1 MTIKDSAV
9 KSDLRTKKIK
19 AGFLLWLIPGLFL
32 LIFFLLPLAEIFRI
46 AARITFSEGLNRINL
61 LTIWRPLSFTIWQAA
76 ISTLLTL
83 ILGLPAAFALSRFR
97 FKGKFI
103 LRVLTTLP
111 FILPTVVVAAGFNA
125 LLGPNGWLNT
135 GLMWLLDLEIAPIR
149 ILNTFTAILLAH
161 LFYNIT
167 IIIRV
172 VGSAIEQMDPRLEN
186 AAKMLGA
193 SPFQVMKEITL
204 PLLRT
209 PILAAVLLVF
219 LFDFTSFGVILM
231 LGGAGLATLEVEI
244 YIQALH
250 MFNLPMAG
258 LLSII
263 QLGCTLLVSIFYLKL
278 TRKTPDQLSP
288 RLYGEGTHPP
298 RTWQQRLFLG
308 VTLFCLVL
316 LIVLP
321 LSALTLR
328 SFNKLDADRGERGE
342 VQTGWTTSYYQELFT
357 NRRGSIFY
365 VPPVAA
371 IRNSLVYALS
381 TMLISVLLGVL
392 AVYALNAKGK
402 GARWLYILL
411 MLPLGTSAV
420 TLGLGYIIF
429 FNRLPIDTRIYPVL
443 IPLAH
448 SLVALPFVVRSIQP
462 AILSIPLSLRQAAAI
477 QGAAPWQVWREVDLP
492 IILRAALVA
501 AIFAFTISL
510 GEFGATTF
518 LARPEYP
525 TMPVAIYRFLSQPG
539 ALNYGQAMAMATL
552 LLATCGIS
560 IAVLEWLQKPGQ
572 KFL

>member
-1 MTIKDSAV
+1 M
-9 KSDLRTKKIK
+9 
-19 AGFLLWLIPGLFL
+19 
-32 LIFFLLPLAEIFRI
+32 
-46 AARITFSEGLNRINL
+46 
-61 LTIWRPLSFTIWQAA
+61 
-76 ISTLLTL
+76 
-83 ILGLPAAFALSRFR
+83 
-97 FKGKFI
+97 
-103 LRVLTTLP
+103 LTTLP

>member
-1 MTIKDSAV
+1 MSSSVKDNPPQKRGLNAS
-9 KSDLRTKKIK
+9 
-19 AGFLLWLIPGLFL
+19 FLLWLVPGVFL
-32 LIFFLLPLAEIFRI
+32 LIFFLLPLAEIIRT
-46 AARITFSEGLNRINL
+46 AAKNTFSEGLNRINL
-61 LTIWRPLSFTIWQAA
+61 QTIWQPLSFTIWQAT

-97 FKGKFI
+97 FRGKFI

-125 LLGPNGWLNT
+125 LLGPNGWLNS
-135 GLMWLLDLEIAPIR
+135 GLMGLFKLDTPPIQ
-149 ILNTFTAILLAH
+149 ILNTFSAILLAH

-172 VGSAIEQMDPRLEN
+172 VGSAIEQMEVRLEN
-186 AAKMLGA
+186 AARVLGA
-193 SPFQVMKEITL
+193 SPFQVMKEVTL
-204 PLLRT
+204 PLLRV

-219 LFDFTSFGVILM
+219 LFNFTSFGVILM

-244 YIQALH
+244 YKQALH
-250 MFNLPMAG
+250 MLNLPLAG
-258 LLSII
+258 LLSLI
-263 QLGCTLLVSIFYLKL
+263 QLGCTLLVSIFYLRL
-278 TRKTPDQLSP
+278 TRKTTTQLTP
-288 RLYGEGTHPP
+288 RLYGEGTQSP
-298 RTWQQRLFLG
+298 RGCRQRLFLG
-308 VTLFCLVL
+308 ITVFCLVL

-328 SFNKLDADRGERGE
+328 SFNKLEANRGERGE
-342 VQTGWTTSYYQELFT
+342 VQTGWTLTYYQELFT

-365 VPPVAA
+365 VPPITA
-371 IRNSLVYALS
+371 IRNSLLYATS
-381 TMLISVLLGVL
+381 TMLISVFLGTL
-392 AVYALNAKGK
+392 AVYALNRRNKGSSV
-402 GARWLYILL
+402 LDLLL

-448 SLVALPFVVRSIQP
+448 SLVALPFVVRSMQP
-462 AILSIPLSLRQAAAI
+462 AILAIPPSLRQAAAI
-477 QGAAPWQVWREVDLP
+477 QGASPWRVWREVDLP

-560 IAVLEWLQKPGQ
+560 IAALELLQKPGQ